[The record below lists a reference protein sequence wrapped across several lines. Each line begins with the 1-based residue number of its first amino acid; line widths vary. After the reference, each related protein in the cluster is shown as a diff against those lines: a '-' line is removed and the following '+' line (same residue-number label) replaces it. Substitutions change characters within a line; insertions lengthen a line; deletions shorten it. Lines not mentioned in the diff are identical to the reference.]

1 MLTSKS
7 ISYTY
12 DGVNEFNFPDI
23 RLKNGESLLVLGD
36 SGIGKTTFV
45 HILAGLL
52 KSKSGIVNLNNTNYN
67 TLSSKQMD
75 QFRGQNIGMIFQQP
89 YFVQNLSILDN
100 LMLSLYLSKKQLD
113 RKSSIQLLNDIGLG
127 NKLSSKPNELS
138 QGEKQRAAIALAVIK
153 KPGLIL
159 ADEPTSSLD
168 DSNCQTIITL
178 LKNQAV
184 LSKAKLI
191 IITHDNR
198 LKIEFNKS
206 ITL

>member
-1 MLTSKS
+1 
-7 ISYTY
+7 
-12 DGVNEFNFPDI
+12 
-23 RLKNGESLLVLGD
+23 
-36 SGIGKTTFV
+36 
-45 HILAGLL
+45 
-52 KSKSGIVNLNNTNYN
+52 
-67 TLSSKQMD
+67 
-75 QFRGQNIGMIFQQP
+75 
-89 YFVQNLSILDN
+89 
-100 LMLSLYLSKKQLD
+100 MLSLYLSKKQLD

-206 ITL
+206 ITLWILEFLRGKILRLIN